1 MLVIMLGRN
10 RPTMILFFEHHLT
23 YKVNMGVTTCVG
35 KVLVQCW
42 QFLSDSLQRF
52 VRWRH
57 RAEYQREISLCH
69 YQMIMAR
76 TRFTQSVHVVRTNC
90 YIMADIKCP
99 SHTGLSLLLYYWVL
113 PFENCSIIHFWGMV
127 SCKTAELLSIWFSL
141 SFSVYLDCLSSF
153 TDLEQL
159 DETELY
165 MCHKCKKRQK
175 STKKFWIQKL
185 PKVGCI
191 SQIFF
196 FFFLYFI
203 AFALVVWLTLSIA
216 GPVFASKE
224 VPLDSFSKK

>member
-1 MLVIMLGRN
+1 
-10 RPTMILFFEHHLT
+10 
-23 YKVNMGVTTCVG
+23 
-35 KVLVQCW
+35 
-42 QFLSDSLQRF
+42 
-52 VRWRH
+52 
-57 RAEYQREISLCH
+57 
-69 YQMIMAR
+69 
-76 TRFTQSVHVVRTNC
+76 
-90 YIMADIKCP
+90 
-99 SHTGLSLLLYYWVL
+99 
-113 PFENCSIIHFWGMV
+113 MV

-196 FFFLYFI
+196 
-203 AFALVVWLTLSIA
+203 LVFYCFCFGGVAYSLSIA

>member
-1 MLVIMLGRN
+1 
-10 RPTMILFFEHHLT
+10 
-23 YKVNMGVTTCVG
+23 
-35 KVLVQCW
+35 
-42 QFLSDSLQRF
+42 
-52 VRWRH
+52 
-57 RAEYQREISLCH
+57 
-69 YQMIMAR
+69 
-76 TRFTQSVHVVRTNC
+76 
-90 YIMADIKCP
+90 
-99 SHTGLSLLLYYWVL
+99 
-113 PFENCSIIHFWGMV
+113 MV

-196 FFFLYFI
+196 IFFLYCI